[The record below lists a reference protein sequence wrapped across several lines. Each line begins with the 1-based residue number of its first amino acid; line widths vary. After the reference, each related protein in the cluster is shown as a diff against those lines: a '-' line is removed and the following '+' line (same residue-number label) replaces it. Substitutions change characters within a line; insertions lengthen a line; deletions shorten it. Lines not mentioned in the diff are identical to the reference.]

1 MKGLYWL
8 LLFVP
13 IAIGLEYLH
22 FPAEWILLSSC
33 LAILPLSA
41 LMGKATEELAHFTGP
56 RIGGFLNGTF
66 GNAVELIITLIA
78 IKKGLFEMV
87 KASITGSILGN
98 LLLVLGVS
106 LLYGG
111 LKHREQ
117 TFNQQ
122 AAGLNSTMLALSVA
136 GLVIPAVFMYSAHQ
150 PHSARAIQLSIGVAV
165 ALFFVY
171 IAALVF
177 SLITHRDVL
186 APVCAV
192 EEASEPCW
200 SMRKSITILAGAT
213 VLVAFTSEVLVS
225 ALEEVI
231 ASWHWSELF
240 VGVILIPIIGNAA
253 EHFSAVLMAGKN
265 RMDAALEIAVG
276 SSIQIALFVAPV
288 LVFASLLFG
297 QPMDLIFQPFEL
309 AALAVSVMIVN
320 LISLDGK
327 SNWLEGAQLLVTYI
341 IMALAFYFLPSS
353 M

>member
-1 MKGLYWL
+1 MNIFYWL
-8 LLFVP
+8 LAFVP
-13 IAIGLEYLH
+13 VSIALEYWH
-22 FPAEWILLSSC
+22 FSVGWVLLTAC

-98 LLLVLGVS
+98 LLLVLGFA

-111 LKHREQ
+111 IKHREQ
-117 TFNQQ
+117 SFNQQ
-122 AAGLNSTMLALSVA
+122 AAGVNSTMLALAVA

-150 PHSARAIQLSIGVAV
+150 PHSDRAVQLSIGVAV
-165 ALFFVY
+165 ALFLVY
-171 IAALVF
+171 LAALFF
-177 SLITHRDVL
+177 SLVTHREIL
-186 APVCAV
+186 APVCEV
-192 EEASEPCW
+192 EEENEPCW
-200 SMRKSITILAGAT
+200 SLRKSITILAGAT
-213 VLVAFTSEVLVS
+213 VLVAVTSEVLVS

-231 ASWHWSELF
+231 ATWHWSELF
-240 VGVILIPIIGNAA
+240 VGVILVPIVGNAA

-288 LVFASLLFG
+288 LVFASLIFG
-297 QPMDLIFQPFEL
+297 RPMDLIFQPFEL
-309 AALAVSVMIVN
+309 AALAVSITIVN

-327 SNWLEGAQLLVTYI
+327 SNWLEGVQLLVTYI
-341 IMALAFYFLPSS
+341 VMALAFYFLPTA
-353 M
+353 